1 MTSEFP
7 RSKDPRPMS
16 SRKRGLDPC
25 RASHIKHAQAQT
37 GFSLLEATIA
47 LLLMLVVALGSASLF
62 SFSIYNNS
70 GGSDRATSLAIAQ
83 QALERLRSAQFNSS
97 TTDPSLDAGTTP
109 QPGIVRAGRT
119 FDLTMTVDDDPSTA
133 GIQVSPSTNLKAIT
147 VTVVPRSIGGGW
159 AFGAGGTITLTT
171 QRSRTDR

>member
-1 MTSEFP
+1 MPEFV
-7 RSKDPRPMS
+7 RSKNLKVISGPQH
-16 SRKRGLDPC
+16 GLDPG
-25 RASHIKHAQAQT
+25 RASHLKCDATQT

-47 LLLMLVVALGSASLF
+47 LLLMLVIALGSASLF

-83 QALERLRSAQFNSS
+83 QALETLRSARFNST
-97 TTDPSLDAGTTP
+97 TTDPSLAAGTTP

-119 FDLTMTVDDDPSTA
+119 FDLTMTVDDDATTA
-133 GIQVSPSTNLKAIT
+133 GIQVSPSTNLKSIT

>member
-1 MTSEFP
+1 MSAFP
-7 RSKDPRPMS
+7 RSKNRKVMS
-16 SRKRGLDPC
+16 GRKHGLAPE
-25 RASHIKHAQAQT
+25 RASHLTCGAT
-37 GFSLLEATIA
+37 ERGFSLLEATIA
-47 LLLMLVVALGSASLF
+47 LLLMLVIALGSASLF

-83 QALERLRSAQFNSS
+83 QALETLRSARFNSS
-97 TTDPSLDAGTTP
+97 TTDPSLAAGTTP

-119 FDLTMTVDDDPSTA
+119 FDLTMTVDDDPTTA
-133 GIQVSPSTNLKAIT
+133 GIQVIPSTNLKAIT

-159 AFGAGGTITLTT
+159 AFGAGGTIKLTT